1 MSHRR
6 NRTILRLAAAALFG
20 LSGAALAAPSVAAPL
35 VVVELFTSQGCSSCP
50 PADAVLLDLARRDD
64 VVALAWH
71 VDYWDRLGWRD
82 PFASRWATERQYN
95 YAASLGRP
103 NVYTP
108 QMVIAG
114 TRDVVGSRRF
124 EVEAAILTAQ
134 ESGNPVIPLTLSATE
149 TELQISAGAGAGAGT
164 GAIGLDA
171 EVRLLLV
178 RYQPRR
184 ETSVRAGENDGRTLV
199 EANIV
204 TEAVVLGR
212 WQGQA
217 MTLSAPRT
225 PGLGHAVLLQQMQ
238 GDRPGRILAAAKLD
252 VSATA
257 AGL

>member
-20 LSGAALAAPSVAAPL
+20 LSGAAMAAPLVAAPL

-50 PADAVLLDLARRDD
+50 PADAVLVDLARRDD

-82 PFASRWATERQYN
+82 PFASRWATERQYS

-124 EVEAAILTAQ
+124 EVETAILTAQ
-134 ESGNPVIPLTLSATE
+134 ESGNLAIPLTLSATE
-149 TELQISAGAGAGAGT
+149 TEIQISAGAGT
-164 GAIGLDA
+164 IGLDA

-184 ETSVRAGENDGRTLV
+184 ETPVRAGENDGRTLV